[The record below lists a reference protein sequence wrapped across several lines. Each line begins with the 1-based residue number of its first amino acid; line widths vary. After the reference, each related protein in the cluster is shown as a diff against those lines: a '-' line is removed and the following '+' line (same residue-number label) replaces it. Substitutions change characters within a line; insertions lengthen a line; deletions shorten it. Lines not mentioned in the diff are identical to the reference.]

1 MFPLELYLGLTIPS
15 PRPHRPLAGFDLVMM
30 MTMAK
35 IDVQWRCLLASQIAV
50 IPTGRNA
57 RLQLTGLSCGIH
69 SNVIITATIN
79 ITTITKTNINVIIT
93 TIITTILKTL
103 VNINIIIISTPS
115 ESRKVVNILSKL

>member
-1 MFPLELYLGLTIPS
+1 
-15 PRPHRPLAGFDLVMM
+15 MM
-30 MTMAK
+30 MTMTK

-57 RLQLTGLSCGIH
+57 RLQLTGLSCRIH

-79 ITTITKTNINVIIT
+79 INTITKTNTNVIITIT

-103 VNINIIIISTPS
+103 VNIIIITSTPS
-115 ESRKVVNILSKL
+115 EPIKVVNILSKL